1 MKLYL
6 APLEGITTY
15 VYRRAYEQNF
25 GGIDRY
31 FTPFIV
37 NKKLGQREIE
47 GLLPENNPGEA
58 LIPQI
63 MSNRAE
69 DFIQVAK
76 EIASYGYDV
85 VNLNLGCPSGTVVSK
100 KRGAG
105 FLACPNELDAFLSEI
120 YEKCPIKISI
130 KTRIGLEDEN
140 EWENLLS
147 IYEKYPMEELIIH
160 PRLRTDYYKAPIRMD
175 AFAKAVEQIKVPV
188 CYNGEIN
195 SPEDVKKIKEAF
207 PQVDRIM
214 IGRGILRYPYLISQ
228 IRADDLRQT
237 LSSTQNSCEVK
248 IKTES
253 GMTEQSK
260 YKLESGTLEQSECK
274 IESGMTEQEL
284 KNRIHT
290 FHDRLLD
297 DYCAIMSGERNA
309 LFKMK
314 EIWSYMGASFEGTD
328 KCLKKIKKANHLTD
342 YKIAVNEL
350 FSLNLK
356 GF

>member
-1 MKLYL
+1 MRHMDLEKIMKLYL

-15 VYRRAYEQNF
+15 IYRRAYEQHF
-25 GGIDRY
+25 GGADRF

-37 NKKLGQREIE
+37 NKKLGSREIQE
-47 GLLPENNPGEA
+47 ILPENNPGKE

-76 EIASYGYDV
+76 EIAAYGYDT

-105 FLACPNELDAFLSEI
+105 FLAYPEELEGFLSKI
-120 YEKCPIKISI
+120 YDKCPMKISI
-130 KTRIGLEDEN
+130 KTRIGLEDEK

-160 PRLRTDYYKAPIRMD
+160 PRLRTDYYKAPVRMG
-175 AFAKAVEQIKVPV
+175 AFAKAAAQIKVPL

-195 SPEDVKKIKEAF
+195 SVEDVALVQAQFPKIG
-207 PQVDRIM
+207 RIM
-214 IGRGILRYPYLISQ
+214 IGRGVLRHPDLIRQ
-228 IRADDLRQT
+228 IRRAERNVLSGEAD
-237 LSSTQNSCEVK
+237 SA
-248 IKTES
+248 ES
-253 GMTEQSK
+253 GVRQQ
-260 YKLESGTLEQSECK
+260 L
-274 IESGMTEQEL
+274 
-284 KNRIHT
+284 RA
-290 FHDRLLD
+290 FHDQLLE
-297 DYCAIMSGERNA
+297 DYREIMSGDRNA

-314 EIWSYMGASFEGTD
+314 EIWSYMGESFEGAD
-328 KCLKKIKKANHLTD
+328 KYLKKIKKANRLTD
-342 YKIAVNEL
+342 YQIAVNEI
-350 FSLNLK
+350 FSLNLS

>member
-1 MKLYL
+1 MQLYF
-6 APLEGITTY
+6 APLEGITT
-15 VYRRAYEQNF
+15 VTYRRAFERNF
-25 GGIDRY
+25 GGVDRY

-37 NKKLGQREIE
+37 NKKLGAREIE
-47 GLLPENNPGEA
+47 GILPENNPGEV

-76 EIASYGYDV
+76 EISAYGYDT

-105 FLACPNELDAFLSEI
+105 FLAYPEELDAFLSEV
-120 YEKCPIKISI
+120 YEKCPMKISI
-130 KTRIGLEDEN
+130 KTRIGLEDVE

-160 PRLRTDYYKAPIRMD
+160 PRLRTDYYKAPVRME
-175 AFAKAVEQIKVPV
+175 AFAKAVEQIKVPI

-195 SPEDVKKIKEAF
+195 SEEDALRIKEQF

-214 IGRGILRYPYLISQ
+214 IGRGILRYPQLARQ
-228 IRADDLRQT
+228 IRGEAPED
-237 LSSTQNSCEVK
+237 
-248 IKTES
+248 
-253 GMTEQSK
+253 
-260 YKLESGTLEQSECK
+260 
-274 IESGMTEQEL
+274 L
-284 KNRIHT
+284 KNRIRL
-290 FHDRLLD
+290 FHDELLE
-297 DYCAIMSGERNA
+297 DYRVIMSGDRNA

-314 EIWSYMGASFEGTD
+314 EIWSYMGESFEGAD
-328 KCLKKIKKANHLTD
+328 KCLKKIKKANSITD

-350 FSLNLK
+350 FSLNLRH
-356 GF
+356 F

>member
-6 APLEGITTY
+6 APLEGITTMT
-15 VYRRAYEQNF
+15 YRRVYERNF
-25 GGIDRY
+25 GGVDRY

-37 NKKLGQREIE
+37 NKKLGVREIE
-47 GLLPENNPGEA
+47 GILPENNPGEV

-63 MSNRAE
+63 MSNKAE

-76 EIASYGYDV
+76 EISTYGYDT

-105 FLACPNELDAFLSEI
+105 FLAYPDELDAFLSEV
-120 YEKCPIKISI
+120 YEKCPMKISI

-147 IYEKYPMEELIIH
+147 IYEKYPVEELIIH

-175 AFAKAVEQIKVPV
+175 AFAKAVEQIKVPI

-195 SPEDVKKIKEAF
+195 SVADAERIKEQF
-207 PQVDRIM
+207 PQIDRIM
-214 IGRGILRYPYLISQ
+214 IGRGVLRYPHLMQ
-228 IRADDLRQT
+228 EIRGEASAD
-237 LSSTQNSCEVK
+237 
-248 IKTES
+248 
-253 GMTEQSK
+253 
-260 YKLESGTLEQSECK
+260 
-274 IESGMTEQEL
+274 L
-284 KNRIHT
+284 KNRIRT
-290 FHDRLLD
+290 FHDELLEE
-297 DYCAIMSGERNA
+297 YRIIMSGDRNA

-314 EIWSYMGASFEGTD
+314 EIWTYMGESFEDAD
-328 KCLKKIKKANHLTD
+328 KYLKKIKKANHITD

-350 FSLNLK
+350 FSLNLRR
-356 GF
+356 F

>member
-1 MKLYL
+1 MQIYL

-15 VYRRAYEQNF
+15 TYRRAYERNF
-25 GGIDRY
+25 GGVDRY

-37 NKKLGQREIE
+37 NKKLGAREIE
-47 GLLPENNPGEA
+47 GILSENNPGEV

-76 EIASYGYDV
+76 EIATYGYGT

-105 FLACPNELDAFLSEI
+105 FLAHPAELDAFLSEI
-120 YEKCPIKISI
+120 YEKCPMRISI

-160 PRLRTDYYKAPIRMD
+160 PRLRTDYYKAPIRME
-175 AFAKAVEQIKVPV
+175 AFAKAVEQIKVPI

-195 SPEDVKKIKEAF
+195 SVADVERIKEQF
-207 PQVDRIM
+207 PQIDRIM
-214 IGRGILRYPYLISQ
+214 IGRGILRYPHLIQQ
-228 IRADDLRQT
+228 IRLTEQAVQRADADVQGTPTAGTITEADLRKR
-237 LSSTQNSCEVK
+237 L
-248 IKTES
+248 
-253 GMTEQSK
+253 
-260 YKLESGTLEQSECK
+260 
-274 IESGMTEQEL
+274 
-284 KNRIHT
+284 RT
-290 FHDRLLD
+290 FHDELLE
-297 DYCAIMSGERNA
+297 DYRIIMSGDRNT

-314 EIWSYMGASFEGTD
+314 EIWTYMGESFEGAD
-328 KCLKKIKKANHLTD
+328 KCLKKIKKANHLAD
-342 YKIAVNEL
+342 YKSAVNEL

-356 GF
+356 RF

>member
-6 APLEGITTY
+6 APLEGITTMT
-15 VYRRAYEQNF
+15 YRRAYERNF
-25 GGIDRY
+25 GGVDRY

-37 NKKLGQREIE
+37 NKKLGAREIE
-47 GLLPENNPGEA
+47 GILPENNPGVT

-69 DFIQVAK
+69 DFIQVSK
-76 EIASYGYDV
+76 EIATYGYDT

-105 FLACPNELDAFLSEI
+105 FLAYPDELDAFLSEV

-130 KTRIGLEDEN
+130 KTRIGLEDVH
-140 EWENLLS
+140 EWEKLLS

-195 SPEDVKKIKEAF
+195 SVEDVVRIREQF
-207 PQVDRIM
+207 PQIDRIM
-214 IGRGILRYPYLISQ
+214 IGRGVLRYPHLFLQ
-228 IRADDLRQT
+228 IKGEAEMPQ
-237 LSSTQNSCEVK
+237 E
-248 IKTES
+248 
-253 GMTEQSK
+253 
-260 YKLESGTLEQSECK
+260 
-274 IESGMTEQEL
+274 EL
-284 KNRIHT
+284 KKRIRI
-290 FHDRLLD
+290 FHDELLE
-297 DYCAIMSGERNA
+297 DYRITMSGDRNA

-314 EIWSYMGASFEGTD
+314 EIWTYMGESFEGAD
-328 KCLKKIKKANHLTD
+328 KCLKKIKKANHISD

-350 FSLNLK
+350 FSLNLRH
-356 GF
+356 F

>member
-6 APLEGITTY
+6 APLEGITT
-15 VYRRAYEQNF
+15 VTYRRAYEHNF
-25 GGIDRY
+25 GGVDRY

-37 NKKLGQREIE
+37 NKKLGAREIE
-47 GLLPENNPGEA
+47 GILPENNPGEK

-76 EIASYGYDV
+76 EISTYGYDT

-105 FLACPNELDAFLSEI
+105 FLAYPEKLDAFLSEV
-120 YEKCPIKISI
+120 YEKCPMKISI

-160 PRLRTDYYKAPIRMD
+160 PRLRTDYYKAPVRME
-175 AFAKAVEQIKVPV
+175 AFTKAVKQIKVPI

-195 SPEDVKKIKEAF
+195 SVGDVERIKEQF

-214 IGRGILRYPYLISQ
+214 IGRGILRYPQLIYLI
-228 IRADDLRQT
+228 RNAER
-237 LSSTQNSCEVK
+237 NWENRNA
-248 IKTES
+248 EAS
-253 GMTEQSK
+253 GRSITATMTEA
-260 YKLESGTLEQSECK
+260 
-274 IESGMTEQEL
+274 EL
-284 KNRIHT
+284 KKRLRT
-290 FHDRLLD
+290 FHDELLE
-297 DYCAIMSGERNA
+297 DYHILMSGDRNT

-314 EIWSYMGASFEGTD
+314 EIWSYMSESFEGID
-328 KCLKKIKKANHLTD
+328 KHLKQIKKANRLVE
-342 YKIAVNEL
+342 YQNAVNTI
-350 FSLNLK
+350 FSDCPLK
-356 GF
+356 ENMIKF

>member
-6 APLEGITTY
+6 APLEGITTMT
-15 VYRRAYEQNF
+15 YRRAYERNF
-25 GGIDRY
+25 GGVDRY

-37 NKKLGQREIE
+37 NKKLGAREIE
-47 GLLPENNPGEA
+47 GILPENNPGET

-69 DFIQVAK
+69 DFIQVSK
-76 EIASYGYDV
+76 EIATYGYDT

-105 FLACPNELDAFLSEI
+105 FLAYPDELDAFLSEV

-147 IYEKYPMEELIIH
+147 IYEKYPMGELIIH

-188 CYNGEIN
+188 CYNGELN
-195 SPEDVKKIKEAF
+195 SVEDVTHIRKQF
-207 PQVDRIM
+207 PQIDRIM
-214 IGRGILRYPYLISQ
+214 IGRGVLRYPHLFLQ
-228 IRADDLRQT
+228 IKGEAEMQ
-237 LSSTQNSCEVK
+237 QE
-248 IKTES
+248 
-253 GMTEQSK
+253 
-260 YKLESGTLEQSECK
+260 
-274 IESGMTEQEL
+274 EL
-284 KNRIHT
+284 KKRIRT
-290 FHDRLLD
+290 FHDELLE
-297 DYCAIMSGERNA
+297 DYRITMSGDRNA

-314 EIWSYMGASFEGTD
+314 EIWTYLGESFEGAD
-328 KCLKKIKKANHLTD
+328 KCLKKIKKANHISD

-350 FSLNLK
+350 FSLNLRR
-356 GF
+356 F

>member
-1 MKLYL
+1 M
-6 APLEGITTY
+6 
-15 VYRRAYEQNF
+15 
-25 GGIDRY
+25 
-31 FTPFIV
+31 
-37 NKKLGQREIE
+37 NKKLGAREIE
-47 GLLPENNPGEA
+47 GILPENNPGET

-76 EIASYGYDV
+76 EISTYGYDT

-105 FLACPNELDAFLSEI
+105 FLAYPDELDTFLSEI
-120 YEKCPIKISI
+120 YEKCPMKISI

-140 EWENLLS
+140 EWEKLLS

-175 AFAKAVEQIKVPV
+175 AFAKALEQIKVPV

-195 SPEDVKKIKEAF
+195 SVEDVARIKEQF

-214 IGRGILRYPYLISQ
+214 IGRGVLRYPQLFLH
-228 IRADDLRQT
+228 IRGEEPED
-237 LSSTQNSCEVK
+237 S
-248 IKTES
+248 
-253 GMTEQSK
+253 
-260 YKLESGTLEQSECK
+260 
-274 IESGMTEQEL
+274 
-284 KNRIHT
+284 KNRIRT
-290 FHDRLLD
+290 FHDELLE
-297 DYCAIMSGERNA
+297 DYRVIMSGDRNA

-314 EIWSYMGASFEGTD
+314 EIWSYMGESFEGAD
-328 KCLKKIKKANHLTD
+328 KCLKKIKKASSITD

-350 FSLNLK
+350 FFLNLRH
-356 GF
+356 F

>member
-1 MKLYL
+1 MQLYL
-6 APLEGITTY
+6 APLEGITTMT
-15 VYRRAYEQNF
+15 YRRAFERNF
-25 GGIDRY
+25 GGVDRY

-37 NKKLGQREIE
+37 NKKLGAREIE
-47 GLLPENNPGEA
+47 GILPENNPGET

-69 DFIQVAK
+69 DFVQVAK
-76 EIASYGYDV
+76 EIATYGYDT

-105 FLACPNELDAFLSEI
+105 FLAYPDELDAFLSEV
-120 YEKCPIKISI
+120 YEKCPMKISI

-140 EWENLLS
+140 EWEKLLS

-195 SPEDVKKIKEAF
+195 SVEDVMRIREQF
-207 PQVDRIM
+207 PQVERLM
-214 IGRGILRYPYLISQ
+214 IGRGVLRYPHLFLQ
-228 IRADDLRQT
+228 LRGEAPEDLKTCIR
-237 LSSTQNSCEVK
+237 
-248 IKTES
+248 
-253 GMTEQSK
+253 
-260 YKLESGTLEQSECK
+260 
-274 IESGMTEQEL
+274 
-284 KNRIHT
+284 T
-290 FHDRLLD
+290 FHDELLE
-297 DYCAIMSGERNA
+297 DYRVIMSGDRNA

-314 EIWSYMGASFEGTD
+314 EIWSYMGESFEGAD
-328 KCLKKIKKANHLTD
+328 KCLKKIKKANSITD

-350 FSLNLK
+350 FSLNLRH
-356 GF
+356 F

>member
-6 APLEGITTY
+6 APLEGITTMT
-15 VYRRAYEQNF
+15 YRRVYERNF
-25 GGIDRY
+25 GGVDRY

-37 NKKLGQREIE
+37 NKKLGAREIE
-47 GLLPENNPGEA
+47 GILPENNPGQV

-69 DFIQVAK
+69 DFIQVSK
-76 EIASYGYDV
+76 EIASYGYDT

-105 FLACPNELDAFLSEI
+105 FLAYPKDLDAFLSEV
-120 YEKCPIKISI
+120 YDKCPMKISI
-130 KTRIGLEDEN
+130 KTRIGLEDES

-175 AFAKAVEQIKVPV
+175 AFAKAVEQIKVPI

-195 SPEDVKKIKEAF
+195 SVEDAVRIKEQF
-207 PQVDRIM
+207 PQIDRIM
-214 IGRGILRYPYLISQ
+214 IGRGVLRYPHLFLQ
-228 IRADDLRQT
+228 IREKFDVSENRREGVAEQI
-237 LSSTQNSCEVK
+237 SAP
-248 IKTES
+248 
-253 GMTEQSK
+253 GMSRE
-260 YKLESGTLEQSECK
+260 
-274 IESGMTEQEL
+274 EL
-284 KNRIHT
+284 KKRIRT
-290 FHDRLLD
+290 YHDELLE
-297 DYCAIMSGERNA
+297 DYRIIMSGDRNA

-314 EIWSYMGASFEGTD
+314 EIWTYMGESFEGAD
-328 KCLKKIKKANHLTD
+328 KCLKKIKKANHISD

-350 FSLNLK
+350 FFLNLRK
-356 GF
+356 F

>member
-6 APLEGITTY
+6 APLEGITTMT
-15 VYRRAYEQNF
+15 YRRAYERNF
-25 GGIDRY
+25 GSVDRY

-37 NKKLGQREIE
+37 NKKLGAREIE
-47 GLLPENNPGEA
+47 GILPENNPGQV

-76 EIASYGYDV
+76 EIAAYGYDT

-105 FLACPNELDAFLSEI
+105 FLAYPDELDAFLSEV
-120 YEKCPIKISI
+120 YDKCPMKISI

-160 PRLRTDYYKAPIRMD
+160 PRLRIDYYKAPIRMK
-175 AFAKAVEQIKVPV
+175 AFAKAVGQIKVPI

-195 SPEDVKKIKEAF
+195 SLEDVVRIKEQF
-207 PQVDRIM
+207 PQIERIM
-214 IGRGILRYPYLISQ
+214 IGRGVLRYPYLMRQ
-228 IRADDLRQT
+228 IHEAEHDGVRDIVNAGEHIIR
-237 LSSTQNSCEVK
+237 SEKSTV
-248 IKTES
+248 
-253 GMTEQSK
+253 
-260 YKLESGTLEQSECK
+260 SEM
-274 IESGMTEQEL
+274 SDSEL
-284 KNRIHT
+284 KNGIRI
-290 FHDRLLD
+290 FHDELLAE
-297 DYCAIMSGERNA
+297 YRIIMSGDRNA

-314 EIWSYMGASFEGTD
+314 EIWSYLGDSFEGAE
-328 KCLKKIKKANHLTD
+328 KCLKKIKKTNYITD

-350 FSLNLK
+350 FSLNMK
-356 GF
+356 TF